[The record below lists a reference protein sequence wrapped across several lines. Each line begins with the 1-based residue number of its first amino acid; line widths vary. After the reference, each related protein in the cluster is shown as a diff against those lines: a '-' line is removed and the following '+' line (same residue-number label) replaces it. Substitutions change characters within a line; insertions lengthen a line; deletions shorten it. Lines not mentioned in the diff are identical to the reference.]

1 MIFFSQNKPPLVFSE
16 GVIRNLT
23 GYCGFFL
30 ARGLAG
36 ALLTTGFGAAALRG
50 FLAGA
55 GSGEISTATGGVVS
69 AAGG

>member
-23 GYCGFFL
+23 GYSGVFF
-30 ARGLAG
+30 ARDFAG
-36 ALLTTGFGAAALRG
+36 ALIAAGFFSAALRG

-55 GSGEISTATGGVVS
+55 GSGEIRMTKQNELRN
-69 AAGG
+69 